1 MPITTTPYG
10 FIPTQVSG
18 LVLWLDASDA
28 TTITQSSGNISQWRD
43 KSTSALTAT
52 ATNNPTLIANIQN
65 GFPGISFDGSTQYF
79 NLGNNLNMGTNQIY
93 IFVVSK
99 FNSTADGAIIG
110 KSLYGPQAAR
120 YSLIRSGAM
129 IPLIEASGGAVNNSG
144 LNSDTSTS
152 ARLLNM
158 VWDRSTIYLY
168 QNGSSVFSVGLSDS
182 SNLTNG
188 DSLLIGAYQNGSGGT
203 PPVAGLYMNGYIHE
217 ILMYLTPIS
226 SPLGD
231 TARQQIES
239 YLAQKWGLTL
249 GAGHPGLTST
259 VYRSTYLKNPIVKT
273 NIARMTPFYTAF
285 TPRQIWGLALWLDA
299 ADPAGNG
306 VIPANN
312 TTLTVWKD
320 KSGIGN
326 DATAYGSPKYNSRYI
341 SFSAS
346 TSDYVRTTA
355 YLTITQNV
363 TTVFYVAQLNSDP
376 ALFND
381 LIAFTDIAWGS
392 YTGANSIRY
401 YQGLLVG
408 TVSKPGDTYDF
419 GLNNYYIN
427 GTFNPSTTPS
437 YSTPHI
443 VNSVSQ
449 NTSGSTRVSVS
460 DTAFSRYFTGNVYE
474 VLIYNSVISSTQ
486 RQQVESYLAQKWG
499 LTSSLPGGHLNATQP
514 AGAVTALSL
523 VNSKMTLT
531 KTGIVATGGTITIA
545 NGYKIHTFTSVG
557 STNFVVTSGG
567 TAQVLV
573 AGGGGGGGGA
583 YTGGG
588 GGAGGAIFNSAFSIA
603 TGTYSVTVG
612 ALGAGWAG
620 DSVASGTGSK
630 GGDSIFSSI
639 TGYGGGGGGD
649 ANSASYN
656 SYMDGG
662 CGGGAGGPAYTTY
675 VGVGSQG
682 GNGGAGYGPGGGFA
696 GTGCGGGGGMGGK
709 GVDCVSGQSGAGG
722 PGATYT
728 IGGSSYL
735 ICAGGGGGG
744 YTSGGF
750 TRGLGGSGIGGAGGT
765 MNSLNGFPA
774 TYYGSGGGG
783 SPGNSA
789 PGGNGYQGIVIIAY
803 RV

>member
-1 MPITTTPYG
+1 MPITTTAYG

-28 TTITQSSGNISQWRD
+28 TTITQTSGNITQWKD

-52 ATNNPTLIANIQN
+52 ATNNPTLVANIQN

-79 NLGNNLNMGTNQIY
+79 NLGNNLNMGTNQLY

-110 KSLYGPQAAR
+110 KSLYGSAGAR
-120 YSLIRSGAM
+120 YSLVRSGAM

-144 LNSDTSTS
+144 LNADTSTS

-182 SNLTNG
+182 SNLTTGN
-188 DSLLIGAYQNGSGGT
+188 SLLIGAYQNGSGGT

-217 ILMYLTPIS
+217 ILMYLTPTG
-226 SPLGD
+226 SPLGN

-239 YLAQKWGLTL
+239 YLAQKWGLTASL
-249 GAGHPGLTST
+249 GVGHPGLSST
-259 VYRSTYLKNPIVKT
+259 VYRSTYLKNSAVKR
-273 NIARMTPFYTAF
+273 NIATMTPFYTAF
-285 TPRQIWGLALWLDA
+285 SPRQIGGLALWLDGT
-299 ADPAGNG
+299 DPTGTG
-306 VIPANN
+306 
-312 TTLTVWKD
+312 TVPTSGATITSWKD
-320 KSGIGN
+320 KSGSANHFGTTSGTTTNIL
-326 DATAYGSPKYNSRYI
+326 DAGKYGVNFP
-341 SFSAS
+341 FGAVMTSANQITFT
-346 TSDYVRTTA
+346 TSSQFFIVCKLLDGTGFAMT
-355 YLTITQNV
+355 
-363 TTVFYVAQLNSDP
+363 
-376 ALFND
+376 
-381 LIAFTDIAWGS
+381 IAFPNAVGISG
-392 YTGANSIRY
+392 TGDFSLRFN
-401 YQGLLVG
+401 GGVLVG
-408 TVSKPGDTYDF
+408 TGAGNDGNDLGNLTY
-419 GLNNYYIN
+419 YVN
-427 GTFNPSTTPS
+427 GNFNPNYTSTAYYNVYCMIDTAAR
-437 YSTPHI
+437 
-443 VNSVSQ
+443 
-449 NTSGSTRVSVS
+449 TSGTSYVTLSS
-460 DTAFSRYFTGNVYE
+460 LLYSRSFTGYIME
-474 VLIYNSVISSTQ
+474 FLYFPAGISSTQ

-499 LTSSLPGGHLNATQP
+499 LVSSLPAGHLQYTQP

-523 VNSKMTLT
+523 VNSKITLT

-588 GGAGGAIFNSAFSIA
+588 GGAGGAVFNSAFSIA

-612 ALGAGWAG
+612 ALGAGWIG
-620 DSVASGTGSK
+620 YSIASGTGSK
-630 GGDSIFSSI
+630 GGNSTFSSI
-639 TGYGGGGGGD
+639 TAYGGGGGGD
-649 ANSASYN
+649 PTNSSYN
-656 SYMDGG
+656 SYLDGG
-662 CGGGAGGPAYTTY
+662 CGGGAGGPNAGTY
-675 VGVGSQG
+675 AGVGSQG
-682 GNGGAGYGPGGGFA
+682 GGGGAGSG

-709 GVDCVSGQSGAGG
+709 GVDCVTGQSGAGG

-765 MNSLNGFPA
+765 MDSLNGFPA

-803 RV
+803 TV